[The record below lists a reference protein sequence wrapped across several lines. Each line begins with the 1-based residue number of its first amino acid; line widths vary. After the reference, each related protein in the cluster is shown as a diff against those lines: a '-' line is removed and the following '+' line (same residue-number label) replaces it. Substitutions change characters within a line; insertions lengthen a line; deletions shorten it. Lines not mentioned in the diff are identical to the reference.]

1 MSAPSTTGV
10 EGADDQERLARAAW
24 SRIAEPADTI
34 AGALVRAVGPVDAL
48 RWLESLTD
56 GGSTWS
62 PAREVSTTQPSRN
75 RGTMALAQAQP
86 PPSAAPVTRAGPGEV
101 VPTARVGPA
110 LAGPAGAAAPAPTSA
125 RRQKD
130 RATGQPPRDDVT
142 GSPASV
148 RRGVVGLCEVL
159 GVDDPTV
166 QRRLMSATG
175 RWLLRA
181 GRVDPEVDLTNLGR
195 LGGRLVVPGDREWP
209 TQIDDLGDETPF
221 CLWVRGTVR
230 VDEALAG
237 AVSIVGA
244 RASTDYGER
253 IAAEM
258 AAGLVEARRGTVSGG
273 AYGIDA
279 AVHKATLAVDGV
291 TVAFLAGGVDR
302 LYPAGNTALL
312 RAVVDRGGL
321 LLSEVPPGAV
331 PSRVRFLRRNRLIA
345 AAGRSTVVVE
355 AAWRSGSLVTARLA
369 AGLGRPV
376 GAVPGPVTSAASAG
390 SHRLMREGVAVCVTD
405 VAEVLE
411 LTGAAGD
418 GVAEL
423 AEQEARRDESGARPD
438 DGLDDGATAT
448 LDALPVRRPATV
460 EALARSSGLA
470 PHEVMSALGVL
481 ELRGQAARSEAGWR
495 RAGRGRGLPGDQ
507 ARPGGVL

>member
-1 MSAPSTTGV
+1 MGT
-10 EGADDQERLARAAW
+10 ADDEERLARAAW
-24 SRIAEPADTI
+24 SRIAEPADST

-48 RWLESLTD
+48 RWVESLAV
-56 GGSTWS
+56 GGPTWS
-62 PAREVSTTQPSRN
+62 PAREVSTTRASQN
-75 RGTMALAQAQP
+75 RATVAQAEAEAQAQAQGQGQAQAPP
-86 PPSAAPVTRAGPGEV
+86 PPSPCPAPVTPAGPGEV
-101 VPTARVGPA
+101 VPAARVGAA
-110 LAGPAGAAAPAPTSA
+110 LAGPAGSAAPAPTST

-130 RATGQPPRDDVT
+130 RATVQPSRDDVL

-166 QRRLMSATG
+166 QRRLMSAAG
-175 RWLLRA
+175 RWALRA
-181 GRVDPEVDLTNLGR
+181 GRVDPEIDLTNLGR

-258 AAGLVEARRGTVSGG
+258 AAGLVDARRGTVSGG

-279 AVHKATLAVDGV
+279 AVHRATLAMGGV
-291 TVAFLAGGVDR
+291 TVAVLAGGVDR

-438 DGLDDGATAT
+438 DGLDDGAIAT

-495 RAGRGRGLPGDQ
+495 RAGRGR
-507 ARPGGVL
+507 

>member
-1 MSAPSTTGV
+1 MQ
-10 EGADDQERLARAAW
+10 DDL
-24 SRIAEPADTI
+24 
-34 AGALVRAVGPVDAL
+34 L
-48 RWLESLTD
+48 
-56 GGSTWS
+56 
-62 PAREVSTTQPSRN
+62 
-75 RGTMALAQAQP
+75 
-86 PPSAAPVTRAGPGEV
+86 
-101 VPTARVGPA
+101 
-110 LAGPAGAAAPAPTSA
+110 
-125 RRQKD
+125 
-130 RATGQPPRDDVT
+130 

-166 QRRLMSATG
+166 QRRLMSAAG
-175 RWLLRA
+175 RWLRRA

-209 TQIDDLGDETPF
+209 VQIDDLGDEAPF
-221 CLWVRGTVR
+221 CLWARGTVR

-258 AAGLVEARRGTVSGG
+258 AAGLVDARRGTVSGG

-279 AVHKATLAVDGV
+279 AVHRATLAVDGV

-423 AEQEARRDESGARPD
+423 AEQEARRDESGARPH
-438 DGLDDGATAT
+438 DGLDDRATAT

-495 RAGRGRGLPGDQ
+495 RAGRGR
-507 ARPGGVL
+507 